1 MANNYVHINI
11 RRDTSAK
18 WAANDPVLQLGEI
31 AADMD
36 KHGLKVGDGTH
47 KWSELPF
54 CTAEIINDLI
64 TGGTDKA
71 LSAEQGKVLKGLVD
85 GKASRLDLT
94 NLELRLT
101 QLINN
106 SRVDVLDQDWTSQE
120 QKKALSANS
129 GRILKGWIDGK
140 ASTTDLT
147 NLEQKLITLING
159 SAVVVEDNLTSQSRV
174 NALSANQGRVLKE
187 LVDGKA
193 STTDL
198 TNLETKLIQLINNS
212 TVDVIDNLTSTSTT
226 SALSANQGRILK
238 DLVDAA
244 SGGTSVVVE
253 DKLTSTSKDNALSAN
268 QGRVLDEKI
277 SKLNI
282 FGIGYTVDSFN
293 AYNKPTKITFSDGV
307 TATLTWIGTQ
317 LSTIKAST
325 GETITMQ
332 YNNDGLIIGRTVT
345 R

>member
-1 MANNYVHINI
+1 
-11 RRDTSAK
+11 
-18 WAANDPVLQLGEI
+18 
-31 AADMD
+31 MD
-36 KHGLKVGDGTH
+36 YFERGY
-47 KWSELPF
+47 
-54 CTAEIINDLI
+54 A
-64 TGGTDKA
+64 
-71 LSAEQGKVLKGLVD
+71 LVD
-85 GKASRLDLT
+85 GKASMTDIT
-94 NLELRLT
+94 NLENKLT

-106 SRVDVLDQDWTSQE
+106 NTVEVVDNLTSTE
-120 QKKALSANS
+120 QKKALSANQ
-129 GRILKGWIDGK
+129 GRVLKGLVDNK

-174 NALSANQGRVLKE
+174 NALSANQGRVLKG
-187 LVDGKA
+187 LVDDKA

-198 TNLETKLIQLINNS
+198 TNLETKLTQLINGS
-212 TVDVIDNLTSTSTT
+212 KVTVENNLTSTSTVN
-226 SALSANQGRILK
+226 ALSANQGRILK

-277 SKLNI
+277 SKISI
-282 FGIGYTVDSFN
+282 FGIGYIVDSFN